1 MNILITVGIFPPD
14 IGGPASFVPKITNH
28 LINMDNKV
36 KIICLADEENLMLK
50 HELDVLRIKRS
61 TFLPIRWFKTI
72 SLIIKYGK
80 ESDIL
85 FVNGLGVEA
94 AIANLYLR
102 KKIVRKIV
110 GDPVWEK
117 FYTQY
122 KTDDDFDTFQE
133 KKYNIKIQFLKFVRN
148 TALKSSNTIVVP
160 SYHLLDFVKKQG
172 YNGRLIQVN
181 NGTEKTQSI
190 KKDKADNKFLIV
202 SRLVRHKNIDLV
214 LKSLVILINEY
225 KIDFTLNIVGEGPEH
240 KSLINLINK
249 LGLQDSV
256 RIVGA
261 KYGEELKSFYQFS
274 NYFLQL
280 SSYEGMPHSILE
292 AMNYELTIIAS
303 NFGGNFELLG
313 DNNFGFTSS
322 SLDIETV
329 ANTIYTAI
337 KDSSDI
343 TTKSK
348 ELVNRHYNIENTINK
363 FSEIILD
370 NE

>member
-1 MNILITVGIFPPD
+1 VNILVTTGIFPPD
-14 IGGPASFVPKITNH
+14 VGGPAKFVP
-28 LINMDNKV
+28 LI
-36 KIICLADEENLMLK
+36 ADKLSEENNLK
-50 HELDVLRIKRS
+50 VITLSEKTAVNNHNDYEVFRI
-61 TFLPIRWFKTI
+61 IRNQNKIYRFIKTI
-72 SLIIKYGK
+72 VLIIKNGI
-80 ESDIL
+80 DADVI
-85 FVNGLGVEA
+85 FVNGLWLEVY
-94 AIANLYLR
+94 ISNWFIR
-102 KKIVRKIV
+102 KKTIRKIV

-148 TALKSSNTIVVP
+148 NAIKSSNTIVVP
-160 SYHLLDFVKKQG
+160 SHHLLDFVKKQG

-190 KKDKADNKFLIV
+190 KENKAGNKFLIV
-202 SRLVRHKNIDLV
+202 SRLVRHKNIDLI
-214 LKSLVILINEY
+214 LKSLVVIKNQY
-225 KIDFTLNIVGEGPEH
+225 KIDFTLNIVGGGPEYT
-240 KSLINLINK
+240 NLISLVNN

-256 RIVGA
+256 NMVGS
-261 KYGEELKSFYQFS
+261 KYGEELNSFYQFS

-292 AMNYELTIIAS
+292 AMNYELKIIAS
-303 NFGGNFELLG
+303 KFGGNFELLG
-313 DNNFGFTSS
+313 ENDFGFTSP
-322 SLDIETV
+322 SLDIETI

-337 KDSSDI
+337 KDSSDVA
-343 TTKSK
+343 TKSK
-348 ELVNRHYNIENTINK
+348 ELVNKHYNIENTISK

>member
-1 MNILITVGIFPPD
+1 VNILVTTGIFPPD
-14 IGGPASFVPKITNH
+14 VGGPAKFVPLIADKLSEKNNLKVITLSEKNVEYRQNDYEVFR
-28 LINMDNKV
+28 IIRNQNKV
-36 KIICLADEENLMLK
+36 S
-50 HELDVLRIKRS
+50 RFIK
-61 TFLPIRWFKTI
+61 TLV
-72 SLIIKYGK
+72 LIIKNGK
-80 ESDIL
+80 DADVI
-85 FVNGLGVEA
+85 FVNGLWLEVY
-94 AIANLYLR
+94 ISNWFIR
-102 KKIVRKIV
+102 KKTIRKIV

-133 KKYNIKIQFLKFVRN
+133 KKYNTKVQFLKFVRN
-148 TALKSSNTIVVP
+148 TALKSSNTIIVP

-181 NGTEKTQSI
+181 NGTEKTKSI
-190 KKDKADNKFLIV
+190 KKNKADNKFLIV

-214 LKSLVILINEY
+214 LKSLVILKNEY

-256 RIVGA
+256 NIVGA

-292 AMNYELTIIAS
+292 AMNYELKIIAS

-313 DNNFGFTSS
+313 DNDFGFTSP

-337 KDSSDI
+337 KDSSDM
-343 TTKSK
+343 TAKSK
-348 ELVNRHYNIENTINK
+348 ELVNKHYNIENTINK

>member
-1 MNILITVGIFPPD
+1 MNILVTTGIFPPD
-14 IGGPASFVPKITNH
+14 VGGPAKFVPLIADKLSEKNNLKVITLSEKTVEDSHNDYEVFR
-28 LINMDNKV
+28 IIRNQNKV
-36 KIICLADEENLMLK
+36 S
-50 HELDVLRIKRS
+50 RFIK
-61 TFLPIRWFKTI
+61 TLV
-72 SLIIKYGK
+72 LIIKNGK
-80 ESDIL
+80 DADVI
-85 FVNGLGVEA
+85 FVNGLWLEVY
-94 AIANLYLR
+94 ISNWFIR
-102 KKIVRKIV
+102 KKTIRKIV

-133 KKYNIKIQFLKFVRN
+133 KKYNTKVQFLKFVRN
-148 TALKSSNTIVVP
+148 TALKSSNTIIVP

-190 KKDKADNKFLIV
+190 KKNKAHNKFLIV

-214 LKSLVILINEY
+214 LKSLVILKNEY
-225 KIDFTLNIVGEGPEH
+225 KIDFTLN
-240 KSLINLINK
+240 
-249 LGLQDSV
+249 
-256 RIVGA
+256 IVGA

-292 AMNYELTIIAS
+292 AMNYELKIIAS

-313 DNNFGFTSS
+313 DNDFGFTSP

-337 KDSSDI
+337 KDSSDM
-343 TTKSK
+343 TAKSK
-348 ELVNRHYNIENTINK
+348 ELVNKHYNIENTINK